1 VALVPGSAFGVKNGL
16 RISYASS
23 METIEHALDG
33 LEQSLSALT
42 FALCNKLQYFRPPSV
57 NFNSTMVAELKIAY
71 EGEMAERAAHHF
83 VGGAASAV
91 GYKRAEDVC
100 VAVKHEDADFA
111 VLPIE
116 SSTLGS
122 IHVNY
127 DLLLKYG
134 LHIVGEYDLQ
144 AKSGDEAE
152 PTAYTRFLLLSKKED
167 LALDD
172 KEVGVEF
179 KTSLVFG
186 FKDSTAKGMLN
197 RALTV
202 FSQRELDLT
211 KIESRPWDG
220 QAPQQ
225 NGETSVDTRKYKYL
239 FYVDVQGHFTDENVV
254 GALRRLSEMCAFVRI
269 LGSYSTSQ
277 SDEAITAAKLA
288 TKTGR
293 LETGTNI
300 TMADKYPLNPMFQK
314 VTVAKTVLIHGQTKQ
329 MEAEGKQV
337 WSLCVGEPDYNPHE
351 RVLAAGAQA
360 MTQGKIKY
368 AHMKGMVELRALIS
382 KYLEQMKGLK
392 YDPAT
397 EVLVSNGAQQSVYQA
412 LYAVCKPGQKVLIPT
427 PYWLNYP
434 EIVKLVYAEPVV
446 LRTTLEES
454 YLINP
459 VELEKTLTANPET
472 KAIILCNPSNP
483 AGTLHSPE
491 HLEKL
496 AAVLRK
502 PQFRHVV
509 VVSDEIYEQLLYQD
523 EGVPERKHVSF
534 ATLPGMYER
543 TLLVNGFSKAHA
555 MTGMR
560 VGYLAAPKYFIDP
573 CTLLQA
579 QLTSCTNTVGQIAA
593 VEALTYELECAD
605 RGERRITA
613 VMKNLDEKR
622 RYIVKRLTDM
632 PNVRFAY
639 PTSAFYVFLDLSSY
653 FKGKVA
659 FTANKSETLAS
670 VDDFCAHLLRESH
683 IAVVP
688 GSEFGDVYGM
698 RISYASS
705 MEAIQ
710 HAMDGMENLLKSLT
724 FDADCDTEVV
734 EEVVEAVVDFPDEV
748 LVELGQGVVDVLAEP
763 VDVPTVLVDDV
774 ELVELGHGVV
784 DTEGDDLVEAP
795 DVLPDEVLL
804 SELGHGVTEE
814 EVDTFVEVLELLDVL
829 PDDAEVLELGHGVV
843 DAEVDA
849 LTEVADVLPDA
860 VLLPELGHGVDTEV
874 DDLVEVPDEFPDGV
888 LLPELGHG
896 VVDTEVDDL
905 VEVPA
910 FLPDEVLL
918 SELGH
923 GVTEEAVDTFV
934 EVLEV
939 PDVLLDDVV
948 LLELGHGVVDTEGDD
963 EDDVPDELLDVLPV
977 LLELGH
983 GVVDVVDVV
992 LTEVDDLVE
1001 VPDVLPDA
1009 VLVSELGHGVTKE
1022 DADAFIEVLE
1032 VLDVLPVLLELG
1044 QGVEAEVDDLVE
1056 VPDVVSDVVS
1066 LPELGHGVVDVEV
1079 DTVEV
1084 PAVFP
1089 DEVLLE
1095 LGHGVVAAEVDVSV
1109 EVLVLP
1115 EVVPDEVFEL
1125 GHGVEVL
1132 VEAPDDLS
1140 VAAVVLP
1147 ELGQGVVDADVDVL
1161 IELTEL
1167 PVDAP
1172 VETES
1177 SLGHGA
1183 SDEASSALFPVEEV
1197 ADGVPLLGQG
1207 VSTET
1212 SPPLLPVVV
1221 SVDGEALVAHGV
1233 AVVTTGVVVVGAVV
1247 AMVVCAV

>member
-1 VALVPGSAFGVKNGL
+1 MSVIILYRRLLLATGAAAWLLQTVKPTHFQFGS
-16 RISYASS
+16 
-23 METIEHALDG
+23 
-33 LEQSLSALT
+33 
-42 FALCNKLQYFRPPSV
+42 LCNKPQYFRPPSI
-57 NFNSTMVAELKIAY
+57 NFNSIMGAELKIAY

-83 VGGAASAV
+83 VGGAASSV

-116 SSTLGS
+116 TSTLGS

-144 AKSGDEAE
+144 ARAGDDTE

-172 KEVGVEF
+172 KAVGVEF

-186 FKDSTAKGMLN
+186 FKDSTVKGMLN

-202 FSQRELDLT
+202 FSQRDLDLT

-225 NGETSVDTRKYKYL
+225 HGETSVDTRKYKYL

-277 SDEAITAAKLA
+277 SDEAMTAAKLA

-734 EEVVEAVVDFPDEV
+734 EEAVEAVVDFPDEV
-748 LVELGQGVVDVLAEP
+748 LVGLGQGVADVLAEP
-763 VDVPTVLVDDV
+763 LDVPTVLVDDV
-774 ELVELGHGVV
+774 ELVELGHGVD
-784 DTEGDDLVEAP
+784 DTEVDALVEALG
-795 DVLPDEVLL
+795 VLPDE
-804 SELGHGVTEE
+804 
-814 EVDTFVEVLELLDVL
+814 
-829 PDDAEVLELGHGVV
+829 
-843 DAEVDA
+843 
-849 LTEVADVLPDA
+849 
-860 VLLPELGHGVDTEV
+860 VLLPELGHGVDDVVVDVLVEVLELGHGVDTEV
-874 DDLVEVPDEFPDGV
+874 EDLVEVPDVFPGGG
-888 LLPELGHG
+888 LLLELGHG
-896 VVDTEVDDL
+896 VVDTEVDEL
-905 VEVPA
+905 AEVLDV
-910 FLPDEVLL
+910 LPDEVLL
-918 SELGH
+918 FELGH
-923 GVTEEAVDTFV
+923 GVTEEGVDTFV
-934 EVLEV
+934 EALEV
-939 PDVLLDDVV
+939 PDFLLDD
-948 LLELGHGVVDTEGDD
+948 D
-963 EDDVPDELLDVLPV
+963 V

-983 GVVDVVDVV
+983 GVVDVVD
-992 LTEVDDLVE
+992 TEVDDLVE
-1001 VPDVLPDA
+1001 VPDVLPDE
-1009 VLVSELGHGVTKE
+1009 VLVSELGHGVTE
-1022 DADAFIEVLE
+1022 EEADAFVEVLE

-1044 QGVEAEVDDLVE
+1044 QGVEAEMDDLVE
-1056 VPDVVSDVVS
+1056 VPGVVPDVVS
-1066 LPELGHGVVDVEV
+1066 LPELGHGVANVEV

-1084 PAVFP
+1084 FAVFP

-1095 LGHGVVAAEVDVSV
+1095 LGHGVVATEAEVSV
-1109 EVLVLP
+1109 EAPVLP

-1132 VEAPDDLS
+1132 VEAPDDFP

-1161 IELTEL
+1161 LELMEF
-1167 PVDAP
+1167 PVDVS

-1177 SLGHGA
+1177 SLGHGV
-1183 SDEASSALFPVEEV
+1183 SDEVPSPLFPGEEV

-1207 VSTET
+1207 VSTDT
-1212 SPPLLPVVV
+1212 SPPLLPVGV
-1221 SVDGEALVAHGV
+1221 SVDGEALVADGA
-1233 AVVTTGVVVVGAVV
+1233 AVVTTGVVVVGAAV